1 MNVAIFTDNDFD
13 KVNGVTT
20 TFRAALESAPAGTH
34 LRVYTAASLPVETD
48 AYLALRSV
56 GMPIPFYS
64 EMQIYIPR
72 FREFLKRARADR
84 IDLVH
89 LTTPGP
95 IGLAALYV
103 AWRLDLPLVGSFHT
117 DLAAYAALLSG
128 SSRLGALMREY
139 MRWPYGRCTRV
150 LVPSEH
156 TRQLLVSAKSNPGRI
171 DVWPRGVD
179 TTLFS
184 PAKRSSAL
192 RERWHVSDR
201 RPALLY
207 VGRVS
212 REKGLLQ
219 LPAISDRLYKL
230 GVEHRCI
237 VVGDGPLLPTLRE
250 RLPDAVFTGAL
261 SRQAVAEAFASA
273 DCFVFPST
281 TDTAG
286 NVVLEAQASGLP
298 VVVSGSGG
306 PREQMV
312 AGLTGTVCHHE
323 DPDEWATAIA
333 GVLVQPQ
340 RARFSQSSRQYAQTR
355 TWERAMQP
363 LYRAYRE
370 VHEGV
375 SRAESAET
383 VTAAARGRA
392 RAARPRCSRRFRA
405 AAARSSR
412 VRESA

>member
-1 MNVAIFTDNDFD
+1 MKVAIFTDNDFD

-20 TFRAALESAPAGTH
+20 TFRAALQAAPAGIH
-34 LRVYTAASLPVETD
+34 LRVYTAASLPVETHS
-48 AYLALRSV
+48 YLALQSF

-64 EMQIYIPR
+64 EMQIYLPR
-72 FREFLKRARADR
+72 FHEFLKHVRADR
-84 IDLVH
+84 IDLIH

-103 AWRLDLPLVGSFHT
+103 AWRLELPLVGSFHT

-128 SSRLGALMREY
+128 SSRLGMLMREY
-139 MRWPYGRCTRV
+139 MRWPYGRCARV
-150 LVPSEH
+150 LVPSDH
-156 TRQLLVSAKSNPGRI
+156 TRQLLISAKSNPSRI

-179 TTLFS
+179 TTLFA
-184 PAKRSSAL
+184 PARRSSAL
-192 RERWHVSDR
+192 REKWHVSER

-219 LPAISDRLYKL
+219 LPAICDRLHRL

-237 VVGDGPLLPTLRE
+237 IVGDGPLLSTLRE

-261 SRQAVAEAFASA
+261 SRPAVAEAFASS

-298 VVVSGSGG
+298 VIVSGTGG
-306 PREQMV
+306 PRENMV
-312 AGLTGTVCHHE
+312 AGVTGRVCHG
-323 DPDEWATAIA
+323 DYADEWAAAIA
-333 GVLVQPQ
+333 AVLSQPL
-340 RARFSQSSRQYAQTR
+340 RSRFSHCARQYALSR
-355 TWERAMQP
+355 TWESAMQP

-370 VHEGV
+370 VHD
-375 SRAESAET
+375 SAALARTSDT
-383 VTAAARGRA
+383 V
-392 RAARPRCSRRFRA
+392 A
-405 AAARSSR
+405 AAAHR
-412 VRESA
+412 A